1 MARAYSRDLRERA
14 VAAVQEEHRPVA
26 EVAARY
32 RITERT
38 LYSWLARLRSE
49 GTLAPKAHG
58 GGRTAS
64 VDGAGET
71 VLKALVTEQ
80 NDRTLEE
87 YLALYYE
94 KTGVQLS
101 ASALRARCAE
111 PWSGCGS
118 RATKTLRASE
128 QDRDD
133 IQKARA
139 EFRLEVQRLRI
150 EDLVFVD
157 ESGVDTRLVR
167 RYARAHQSERAHAHS
182 PFGSYE
188 RLTVLSALA
197 LEGILA
203 PMSTA
208 HATDTVVFLAYL
220 DQVLIP
226 ELQEKKPGAVVVLDN
241 LKPHKVPEV
250 KEKLEAAGLGLL
262 YLPAYSPDLSPM
274 EPAWSKVKSLLRAA
288 ASRTRDALEAA
299 LAPALD
305 AITASDACGFFAH
318 CGYLVPEH

>member
-1 MARAYSRDLRERA
+1 M
-14 VAAVQEEHRPVA
+14 
-26 EVAARY
+26 
-32 RITERT
+32 
-38 LYSWLARLRSE
+38 
-49 GTLAPKAHG
+49 
-58 GGRTAS
+58 
-64 VDGAGET
+64 
-71 VLKALVTEQ
+71 
-80 NDRTLEE
+80 
-87 YLALYYE
+87 
-94 KTGVQLS
+94 
-101 ASALRARCAE
+101 
-111 PWSGCGS
+111 
-118 RATKTLRASE
+118 
-128 QDRDD
+128 
-133 IQKARA
+133 
-139 EFRLEVQRLRI
+139 QRLRI

-167 RYARAHQSERAHAHS
+167 RYARAHQSERAHGQC

-208 HATDTVVFLAYL
+208 HATDTAVFLAYL

-262 YLPAYSPDLSPM
+262 YLPAYSPDLSPI

-288 ASRTRDALEAA
+288 AARTRDALEAA
-299 LAPALD
+299 LATALD
-305 AITASDACGFFAH
+305 AITPTDACSFFAH